1 MLCFLL
7 YSKPCSSTVA
17 KEMVVL
23 EHPLSGVKDSGQLCG
38 PDVKVAST
46 VASGDGA
53 RKHAWLDIDEMV
65 NTLFPHRVQLRIDQ
79 SWYVI
84 VGHIRIVLYLS
95 SLKLEYSIHPYC
107 LKFGRLRLDLLDG

>member
-38 PDVKVAST
+38 PELKVAST
-46 VASGDGA
+46 VVSGDGA
-53 RKHAWLDIDEMV
+53 RQHSWLDIDEML
-65 NTLFPHRVQLRIDQ
+65 NILLPSSGSCSGLISPGT
-79 SWYVI
+79 
-84 VGHIRIVLYLS
+84 S
-95 SLKLEYSIHPYC
+95 SLAIFVLS
-107 LKFGRLRLDLLDG
+107 RT

>member
-53 RKHAWLDIDEMV
+53 RQHSWLDIDEMG
-65 NTLFPHRVQLRIDQ
+65 N
-79 SWYVI
+79 
-84 VGHIRIVLYLS
+84 VLVS
-95 SLKLEYSIHPYC
+95 SLGSGSESISPGTSSLAIFVLSC
-107 LKFGRLRLDLLDG
+107 I